1 MVTKPPRRSTPGG
14 KGSTIPKAKGINVNL
29 LAPPDKFYL
38 CEKICA
44 ASKFPTAKLSK
55 LAKLGYYLSPQ
66 LSVDGM
72 IMLDYHMFKGQWRY
86 IPEVSFDMRQR
97 PPQPIYASEKFQVF
111 PPHYP
116 YWGHP
121 RKGTRR
127 PDVTIIDGG
136 NQHALEQA
144 HIIRL
149 VEIKFGKDE
158 LGPTQLS
165 DYQMIIG
172 KLNGVT
178 VITDQDCECP
188 DKPSNKRS
196 QTSPESAPISTPA
209 PNLTDTFEELYQGLK
224 DKKLPIYAPNPHPA
238 IVPILPKKPVVV
250 NNPTLNKPTV
260 SKPTV
265 NLAPYAS
272 KAPLNSNYTPLI
284 ARPAGVPANAHAV
297 RNIQTNQW
305 EWVVPTLK
313 VVGAV
318 VVTAVVVVALATGVG
333 EVAAGAITLTRFVI
347 AGAEALTSRYGA
359 GALARLAF

>member
-44 ASKFPTAKLSK
+44 ASKFPSAKLSK

-72 IMLDYHMFKGQWRY
+72 IMLDYHNFKGQWRY

-97 PPQPIYASEKFQVF
+97 PPKPIYASEKYQVF

-136 NQHALEQA
+136 DQHALEQA

-158 LGPTQLS
+158 LKSGQYEAYKRIS
-165 DYQMIIG
+165 G
-172 KLNGVT
+172 KDNGVT
-178 VITDQDCECP
+178 VLTDQDCECP
-188 DKPSNKRS
+188 DKPSDKRP
-196 QTSPESAPISTPA
+196 QTVPESAPVTVPA

-224 DKKLPIYAPNPHPA
+224 DKKLPIYAPKPHPA
-238 IVPILPKKPVVV
+238 IVPILPKPKTNHRPV
-250 NNPTLNKPTV
+250 P
-260 SKPTV
+260 

-272 KAPLNSNYTPLI
+272 KAPLNSDYRPLI

-318 VVTAVVVVALATGVG
+318 VVTAVVVVALVTGVG

-347 AGAEALTSRYGA
+347 AGAEALAARYGA